1 MTAPGHSLV
10 LDTALRYARRGWPV
24 FPCQPG
30 SKTPATTHG
39 YIDATTDSR
48 QITAWFARQ
57 PGRNIAIATGT
68 PGPDVLDIDQHGPA
82 GSGYPA
88 LNRLAR
94 AGLLDGAACL
104 VRTPGS
110 GLHFYFTG
118 SAQRNG
124 HLPASHLDFLACGG
138 YVLAPPSCINGR
150 PYQLIRTSPGTR
162 GLEWATVRDLLAVG
176 HPSRPRQP
184 ARADRTDIGRLADW
198 VARQATGN
206 RNAGLFWAANRALE
220 VDPAADLSPL
230 ADAARTAGL
239 DDRAIT
245 ATLNSARRTAQHN
258 PAQPGHSAEA
268 EPR

>member
-1 MTAPGHSLV
+1 MTALGHNPV
-10 LDTALRYARRGWPV
+10 LDAALGYASRGWPV

-30 SKTPATTHG
+30 RKLPATSHG
-39 YIDATTDSR
+39 YLDATTDPS
-48 QITAWFARQ
+48 QITAWFASH

-82 GSGYPA
+82 GNGYPA
-88 LNRLAR
+88 LNQLAR
-94 AGLLDGAACL
+94 AGLLDAATCL
-104 VRTPGS
+104 VRTPGD
-110 GLHFYFTG
+110 GLHFYFAG

-124 HLPASHLDFLACGG
+124 HLPASHLDFLARGG
-138 YVLAPPSCINGR
+138 YILAPPSRIKGT

-162 GLEWATVRDLLAVG
+162 GLDWASVRQLLAPG
-176 HPSRPRQP
+176 HPAAPRRPG
-184 ARADRTDIGRLADW
+184 RAGGADIVQLAQW
-198 VARQATGN
+198 VGRQATGN

-220 VDPAADLSPL
+220 ADPAADLGPL

-245 ATLNSARRTAQHN
+245 ATLKSARRTTQHN
-258 PAQPGHSAEA
+258 PAPELAAEA